1 VQQGGNTEKS
11 PYLFT
16 SKELDEETGLYYFG
30 ARYYDPRTSVWQSAD
45 PILSSVLGNQDA
57 FEELPRKLSLYAYSR
72 LNPVVFRDPD
82 GRDYEILIGGSY
94 SGHPYGH
101 AALRV
106 FGEGYDVTYD
116 FGRYAG
122 ETSLGQGPGALR
134 VWDNSFSKYIAGE
147 NATGRTTDGYAFKT
161 SKEEDMAAM
170 AHFGSQIADA
180 SKTTSDK
187 RGFKQH
193 ILKENYH
200 AVDKNCTTMCISGVQ
215 AGKSDLGGKLS
226 DPKESKG
233 RGLNWLEKQMAGEVG
248 EKIFMPADLK
258 ANIEAGGGYYKHN
271 EYKSGQEVQ
280 Q

>member
-1 VQQGGNTEKS
+1 
-11 PYLFT
+11 
-16 SKELDEETGLYYFG
+16 
-30 ARYYDPRTSVWQSAD
+30 
-45 PILSSVLGNQDA
+45 
-57 FEELPRKLSLYAYSR
+57 
-72 LNPVVFRDPD
+72 
-82 GRDYEILIGGSY
+82 
-94 SGHPYGH
+94 
-101 AALRV
+101 
-106 FGEGYDVTYD
+106 
-116 FGRYAG
+116 
-122 ETSLGQGPGALR
+122 
-134 VWDNSFSKYIAGE
+134 
-147 NATGRTTDGYAFKT
+147 
-161 SKEEDMAAM
+161 MAAM